1 MSFNKVL
8 IERLKKEFKVKK
20 DLDLAEIF
28 NVSPFVFSSWKR
40 SKGKLIEE
48 IVKYGVTNDLNFN
61 KIFHNKKSQ
70 NGRGVS
76 ILLADDLF
84 SYYMNPKEK
93 VTSLPKYNIPTL
105 KEMQLG
111 FQVISQNMEPL
122 LTVSSL
128 VFGVEVEK
136 SECRSGEIYVLSILN
151 KGIYITRF
159 KGQLEGIYVF
169 ENDNKRFP
177 DFTFNETDILTV
189 FRVGSILLNNI

>member
-1 MSFNKVL
+1 MSFNKIL

-28 NVSPFVFSSWKR
+28 NVSPFIFSSWKR

-48 IVKYGVTNDLNFN
+48 IVKYGVVSDLNFN
-61 KIFHNKKSQ
+61 KIFHNKKSS

-93 VTSLPKYNIPTL
+93 VSSLPKYNIPTL
-105 KEMQLG
+105 RETQLG

-128 VFGVEVEK
+128 VFGVEVAKNEY
-136 SECRSGEIYVLSILN
+136 RSGEIYVLSILN

-159 KGQLEGIYVF
+159 KAKQEGMYLF
-169 ENDNKRFP
+169 ENDNKLFP
-177 DFTFNETDILTV
+177 DFVFSEAAILTA
-189 FRVGSILLNNI
+189 FRVSSILVNNI